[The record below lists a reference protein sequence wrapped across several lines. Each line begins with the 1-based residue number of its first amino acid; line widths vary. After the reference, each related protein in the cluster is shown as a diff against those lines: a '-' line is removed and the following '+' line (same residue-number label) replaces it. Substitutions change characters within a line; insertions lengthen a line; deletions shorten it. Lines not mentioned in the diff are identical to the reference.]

1 MASPTDTKWSA
12 YAGQEVQGGTSTTP
26 YNQPTIDFGDP
37 MSATILA
44 NLPAINGL
52 LPRVS
57 SVIIHDSMVYEGNIM
72 RIFNRRDDPYGV
84 ATEHAIFSTGAA
96 NKLNNG
102 LCVPRGTVQLNS
114 QITASNLAWNV
125 PINIYDREINGAV
138 LSESEIQAY
147 VSQKM
152 RTMQKTISE
161 LQFTAAKTMLSDCV
175 PGSRTISSYTASDG
189 TGSSVTMTSTP
200 DGYAGKVNLDTD
212 FTIPEITRGA
222 MPALAAS
229 GGYSDVMD
237 AVLVYLQ
244 TLEAAASD
252 MRYPGS
258 DYNLLGTDT
267 FSGDRPWL
275 VMETKVINQFDNAIA
290 NATTS
295 NGYGYSGFPTKTAR
309 EYIARF
315 ADLVE
320 IDAFAALPAYD
331 STTYPTSTDYSG
343 DRLTA
348 VLLDKDAPWLITK
361 FSNMEGQR
369 CAGERMY
376 GYSSRGEQD
385 MAIFKGVNSFVMIND
400 A

>member
-1 MASPTDTKWSA
+1 MASPTDSKWSA

-26 YNQPTIDFGDP
+26 YNQPAIDFGDP

-44 NLPAINGL
+44 NMPAINGL

-57 SVIIHDSMVYEGNIM
+57 SVIIHDTMVYEGSVM

-84 ATEHAIFSTGAA
+84 ATEHAIFSAGAA
-96 NKLNNG
+96 NKLNFG
-102 LCVPRGTVQLNS
+102 FCVPRGSVSMNP

-125 PINIYDREINGAV
+125 PINIYDREINGAI
-138 LSESEIQAY
+138 LSETEIQAY
-147 VSQKM
+147 VAQKM

-175 PGSRTISSYTASDG
+175 PGSRTISSYNSSDG

-200 DGYAGKVNLDTD
+200 DGYAGAVNLDTD
-212 FTIPEITRGA
+212 FTIPEITRGS
-222 MPALAAS
+222 MPTLAAS
-229 GGYSDVMD
+229 GGYSSVME
-237 AVLVYLQ
+237 AVLAYLQ
-244 TLEAAASD
+244 TLEGAASD
-252 MRYPGS
+252 MRYPGN

-267 FSGDRPWL
+267 FSGDRPWCI
-275 VMETKVINQFDNAIA
+275 METKVLNQFDNAIA

-295 NGYGYSGFPTKTAR
+295 NGYGYSGFPSTNAR

-315 ADLVE
+315 ADLIE

-331 STTYPTSTDYSG
+331 STTYPSSVDYTG

-361 FSNMEGQR
+361 FNNMEGQR

-376 GYSSRGEQD
+376 GYSARGEQD

>member
-1 MASPTDTKWSA
+1 MASPTDSRWSA

-44 NLPAINGL
+44 NLPSINGL

-57 SVIIHDSMVYEGNIM
+57 SVIIHDTMVFEGSVMN
-72 RIFNRRDDPYGV
+72 IFNRRDDPYGV

-102 LCVPRGTVQLNS
+102 LCVPRGSVSMNP

-125 PINIYDREINGAV
+125 PINIYDREINGAI
-138 LSESEIQAY
+138 LSDTEIQAY

-152 RTMQKTISE
+152 RTMQKTINE
-161 LQFTAAKTMLSDCV
+161 LQFNAAKVMLSDCV

-212 FTIPEITRGA
+212 FTIPEVNRGS
-222 MPALAAS
+222 MPTLAAS
-229 GGYSDVMD
+229 GGYSSVME
-237 AVLVYLQ
+237 AVLAYLQ
-244 TLEAAASD
+244 TLEGAASD
-252 MRYPGS
+252 MAYPGS

-275 VMETKVINQFDNAIA
+275 IMETKVINQFDNAIA

-331 STTYPTSTDYSG
+331 STTYPSSVDYSG

-361 FSNMEGQR
+361 YSNLEGQR

-376 GYSSRGEQD
+376 GYSAKGEQD

>member
-1 MASPTDTKWSA
+1 MASPTDSRWSA

-37 MSATILA
+37 MSAAILA
-44 NLPAINGL
+44 NLPTVNGL
-52 LPRVS
+52 VNRIS
-57 SVIIHDSMVYEGNIM
+57 SVIIHDSMVYEGDIM

-84 ATEHAIFSTGAA
+84 ATEHAIFSTGAT
-96 NKLNNG
+96 NKLNPG
-102 LCVPRGTVQLNS
+102 LCVPRGTVSLNS

-147 VSQKM
+147 VAQKM
-152 RTMQKTISE
+152 RTMQKTIRE

-175 PGSRTISSYTASDG
+175 PGSRTVSSYTASDG

-212 FTIPEITRGA
+212 FTIPEIARGS
-222 MPALAAS
+222 MPTLAAS

-361 FSNMEGQR
+361 FSNTEGQR

>member
-1 MASPTDTKWSA
+1 MASPTDSRWSA

-57 SVIIHDSMVYEGNIM
+57 SVIIHDSMVYEGSVM

-102 LCVPRGTVQLNS
+102 MCVPRGTVQMNS

-138 LSESEIQAY
+138 LSETEIQAY
-147 VSQKM
+147 VAQKM
-152 RTMQKTISE
+152 RTMQKTINE
-161 LQFTAAKTMLSDCV
+161 LQFNAAKVMLSDCV

-212 FTIPEITRGA
+212 FTIPEIARGS
-222 MPALAAS
+222 MPTLAAS

-275 VMETKVINQFDNAIA
+275 IMETKVINQFDNAIA
-290 NATTS
+290 NNTTS

-315 ADLVE
+315 ADLIE

-331 STTYPTSTDYSG
+331 STTYPTSVDYSG

-361 FSNMEGQR
+361 FNNMEGQR

-376 GYSSRGEQD
+376 GYSARGEQD

>member
-1 MASPTDTKWSA
+1 MASPTDTRWSA

-44 NLPAINGL
+44 NLPSINGL

-57 SVIIHDSMVYEGNIM
+57 SVIIHDSMVFEGSVM
-72 RIFNRRDDPYGV
+72 SIFNRRDDPYGV

-102 LCVPRGTVQLNS
+102 MCVPRGSVSLNS

-125 PINIYDREINGAV
+125 PINIYDREINGAI
-138 LSESEIQAY
+138 LSDTEIQAY

-152 RTMQKTISE
+152 RTMQKTINE

-189 TGSSVTMTSTP
+189 TGSAVTMTSTP

-212 FTIPEITRGA
+212 FTIPEVTRGS
-222 MPALAAS
+222 MPTLAAS

-252 MRYPGS
+252 MAYPGS

-267 FSGDRPWL
+267 FCGDRPWL
-275 VMETKVINQFDNAIA
+275 IMETKVINQFDNAIA
-290 NATTS
+290 NNTTS

-331 STTYPTSTDYSG
+331 STTYPTSTDYTG

-361 FSNMEGQR
+361 FNNMEGQR

-376 GYSSRGEQD
+376 GYSARGEQD

>member
-1 MASPTDTKWSA
+1 MASPTDTRWSA
-12 YAGQEVQGGTSTTP
+12 YAGQEVQGGSSTTP
-26 YNQPTIDFGDP
+26 YNQPVIDFGDP
-37 MSATILA
+37 MNATILA
-44 NLPAINGL
+44 NLPSINGL
-52 LPRVS
+52 VNRIS
-57 SVIIHDSMVYEGNIM
+57 SVIVHDTMVYDAGVM

-102 LCVPRGTVQLNS
+102 MCVPRGTVSLNS

-138 LSESEIQAY
+138 LSDTEIQAY
-147 VSQKM
+147 VSMKM

-175 PGSRTISSYTASDG
+175 PGSRTISSYTSSDG

-200 DGYAGKVNLDTD
+200 DGYAGEVNLDTD

-258 DYNLLGTDT
+258 DYNALGTDT

-290 NATTS
+290 NNTTS

-315 ADLVE
+315 ADLIE

-361 FSNMEGQR
+361 FSNVESQR

-376 GYSSRGEQD
+376 GYSARGEQD

>member
-1 MASPTDTKWSA
+1 MASPTDSKWSA

-37 MSATILA
+37 MSATVLA
-44 NLPAINGL
+44 NMPAINGL

-57 SVIIHDSMVYEGNIM
+57 SVIIHDTMVYEGSLM

-96 NKLNNG
+96 NKLNPG
-102 LCVPRGTVQLNS
+102 LCVPRGSVQMNS

-147 VSQKM
+147 VAQKM
-152 RTMQKTISE
+152 RTMQKTIRE

-275 VMETKVINQFDNAIA
+275 VMETKVINQFDNEIA

-309 EYIARF
+309 EYISRF

>member
-1 MASPTDTKWSA
+1 MASPTDSKWSA
-12 YAGQEVQGGTSTTP
+12 YAGQEVQGGSSTTP
-26 YNQPTIDFGDP
+26 YNQPVIDFGDP
-37 MSATILA
+37 MNATILA
-44 NLPAINGL
+44 NLPSINGL
-52 LPRVS
+52 VNRIS
-57 SVIIHDSMVYEGNIM
+57 SVIVHDTMVYDAGVM

-102 LCVPRGTVQLNS
+102 MCVPRGTVSLNS

-138 LSESEIQAY
+138 LSDTEIQAY
-147 VSQKM
+147 VSMKM

-175 PGSRTISSYTASDG
+175 PGSRTISSYTSSDG

-258 DYNLLGTDT
+258 DYNALGTDT

-290 NATTS
+290 NNTTS

-315 ADLVE
+315 ADLIE

-361 FSNMEGQR
+361 FSNVESQR

-376 GYSSRGEQD
+376 GYSARGEQD

>member
-52 LPRVS
+52 LPRIS
-57 SVIIHDSMVYEGNIM
+57 SVIIHDTMVYEGSLM

-102 LCVPRGTVQLNS
+102 LCVPRGTVQMNS

-138 LSESEIQAY
+138 LSDTEIQAY
-147 VSQKM
+147 VSMKM
-152 RTMQKTISE
+152 KTMQKTINE

-212 FTIPEITRGA
+212 FTIPEIARGS
-222 MPALAAS
+222 MPTLAAS

-275 VMETKVINQFDNAIA
+275 IMETKVINQFDNAIA
-290 NATTS
+290 NNTTS

-309 EYIARF
+309 EYISRF
-315 ADLVE
+315 ADLIE

-361 FSNMEGQR
+361 YSNLEGQR

-376 GYSSRGEQD
+376 GYSAKGEQD

>member
-1 MASPTDTKWSA
+1 MASPTDSKWSA

-52 LPRVS
+52 LPRIS
-57 SVIIHDSMVYEGNIM
+57 SVIIHDTMVYEGSLM

-102 LCVPRGTVQLNS
+102 LCVPRGTVQMNS

-138 LSESEIQAY
+138 LSDTEIQAY
-147 VSQKM
+147 VSMKM
-152 RTMQKTISE
+152 KTMQKTINE

-212 FTIPEITRGA
+212 FTIPEIARGS
-222 MPALAAS
+222 MPTLAAS

-275 VMETKVINQFDNAIA
+275 IMETKVINQFDNAIA
-290 NATTS
+290 NNTTS

-309 EYIARF
+309 EYISRF
-315 ADLVE
+315 ADLIE

-361 FSNMEGQR
+361 YSNLEGQR

-376 GYSSRGEQD
+376 GYSAKGEQD

>member
-1 MASPTDTKWSA
+1 MASPTDSKWSA

-37 MSATILA
+37 MSATIMA

-138 LSESEIQAY
+138 LSETEIQAY
-147 VSQKM
+147 VAQKM

-331 STTYPTSTDYSG
+331 STTYPTSTDYTG

>member
-1 MASPTDTKWSA
+1 
-12 YAGQEVQGGTSTTP
+12 
-26 YNQPTIDFGDP
+26 
-37 MSATILA
+37 
-44 NLPAINGL
+44 
-52 LPRVS
+52 
-57 SVIIHDSMVYEGNIM
+57 
-72 RIFNRRDDPYGV
+72 
-84 ATEHAIFSTGAA
+84 
-96 NKLNNG
+96 
-102 LCVPRGTVQLNS
+102 
-114 QITASNLAWNV
+114 
-125 PINIYDREINGAV
+125 
-138 LSESEIQAY
+138 
-147 VSQKM
+147 
-152 RTMQKTISE
+152 
-161 LQFTAAKTMLSDCV
+161 
-175 PGSRTISSYTASDG
+175 
-189 TGSSVTMTSTP
+189 MTSTP

-331 STTYPTSTDYSG
+331 STTYPTSTDYTG

-361 FSNMEGQR
+361 FNDMEGQR

>member
-1 MASPTDTKWSA
+1 MASPTDSRWSA

-44 NLPAINGL
+44 NLPSINGL

-57 SVIIHDSMVYEGNIM
+57 SVIIHDTMVFEGSVMN
-72 RIFNRRDDPYGV
+72 IFNRRDDPYGV

-102 LCVPRGTVQLNS
+102 LCVPRGSVSMNP

-138 LSESEIQAY
+138 MSETEIQAY
-147 VSQKM
+147 VAQKM
-152 RTMQKTISE
+152 RTMQKTINE
-161 LQFTAAKTMLSDCV
+161 LQFNAAKVMLSDCV

-189 TGSSVTMTSTP
+189 TGSAVTMTSTP

-212 FTIPEITRGA
+212 FTIPEVNRGS
-222 MPALAAS
+222 MPTLAAS
-229 GGYSDVMD
+229 GGYSSVME
-237 AVLVYLQ
+237 AVLAYLQ
-244 TLEAAASD
+244 TLEGAASD
-252 MRYPGS
+252 MAYPGS

-275 VMETKVINQFDNAIA
+275 IMETKVINQFDNAIA

-376 GYSSRGEQD
+376 GYSARGEQD

>member
-1 MASPTDTKWSA
+1 MASPTDTRWSA
-12 YAGQEVQGGTSTTP
+12 YAGQEVQGGSSTTP
-26 YNQPTIDFGDP
+26 YNQPVIDFGDP
-37 MSATILA
+37 MNATILA
-44 NLPAINGL
+44 NLPSINGL
-52 LPRVS
+52 VNRIS
-57 SVIIHDSMVYEGNIM
+57 SVIVHDTMVYDAGVM

-102 LCVPRGTVQLNS
+102 MCVPRGTVSLNS

-138 LSESEIQAY
+138 LSDTEIQAY
-147 VSQKM
+147 VSMKM

-175 PGSRTISSYTASDG
+175 PGSRTISSYTSSDG

-258 DYNLLGTDT
+258 DYNALGTDT

-290 NATTS
+290 NNTTS

-315 ADLVE
+315 ADLIE

-331 STTYPTSTDYSG
+331 STTYPTSTDYTG

-361 FSNMEGQR
+361 FSNVESQR

-376 GYSSRGEQD
+376 GYSARGEQD

>member
-1 MASPTDTKWSA
+1 MASPTDSKWSA

-26 YNQPTIDFGDP
+26 YNQPAIDFGDP
-37 MSATILA
+37 MSATVLA
-44 NLPAINGL
+44 NMPAINGL

-57 SVIIHDSMVYEGNIM
+57 SVIIHDTMVYEGSLM

-96 NKLNNG
+96 NKLNPG
-102 LCVPRGTVQLNS
+102 LCVPRGTVSLNS

-147 VSQKM
+147 VAQKM
-152 RTMQKTISE
+152 RTMQKTIRE

-212 FTIPEITRGA
+212 FTIPEIARGS
-222 MPALAAS
+222 MPTLAAS

-275 VMETKVINQFDNAIA
+275 IMETKVINQFDNAIA

-309 EYIARF
+309 EYISRF

>member
-1 MASPTDTKWSA
+1 MASPTDSRWSA

-44 NLPAINGL
+44 NLPSINGL

-57 SVIIHDSMVYEGNIM
+57 SVIIHDTMVFEGSVMN
-72 RIFNRRDDPYGV
+72 IFNRRDDPYGV

-102 LCVPRGTVQLNS
+102 LCVPRGSVSMNP

-138 LSESEIQAY
+138 MSETEIQAY
-147 VSQKM
+147 VAQKM
-152 RTMQKTISE
+152 RTMQKTINE
-161 LQFTAAKTMLSDCV
+161 LQFNAAKVMLSDCV

-189 TGSSVTMTSTP
+189 TGSAVTMTSTP

-212 FTIPEITRGA
+212 FTIPEVNRGS
-222 MPALAAS
+222 MPTLAAS
-229 GGYSDVMD
+229 GGYSSVME
-237 AVLVYLQ
+237 AVLAYLQ
-244 TLEAAASD
+244 TLEGAASD
-252 MRYPGS
+252 MAYPGS

-275 VMETKVINQFDNAIA
+275 IMETKVINQFDNAIA

-331 STTYPTSTDYSG
+331 STTYPASTDYSG

-369 CAGERMY
+369 CSSERMY
-376 GYSSRGEQD
+376 GYSARGEQD

>member
-1 MASPTDTKWSA
+1 MASPTDTRWSA

-44 NLPAINGL
+44 NLPSINGL

-57 SVIIHDSMVYEGNIM
+57 SVIIHDSMVFEGSVM
-72 RIFNRRDDPYGV
+72 SIFNRRDDPYGV

-102 LCVPRGTVQLNS
+102 MCVPRGSVSLNS

-125 PINIYDREINGAV
+125 PINIYDREINGAI
-138 LSESEIQAY
+138 LSDTEIQAY

-152 RTMQKTISE
+152 RTMQKTINE

-189 TGSSVTMTSTP
+189 TGSAVTMTSTP

-212 FTIPEITRGA
+212 FTIPEVTRGS
-222 MPALAAS
+222 MPTLAAS

-252 MRYPGS
+252 MAYPGS

-267 FSGDRPWL
+267 FCGDRPWL
-275 VMETKVINQFDNAIA
+275 IMETKVINQFDNAIA
-290 NATTS
+290 NNTTS

-331 STTYPTSTDYSG
+331 STTYPASTNYTG

-361 FSNMEGQR
+361 FNNMEGQR

-376 GYSSRGEQD
+376 GYSARGEQD

>member
-1 MASPTDTKWSA
+1 MASPTDSKWSA

-57 SVIIHDSMVYEGNIM
+57 SVIIHDSMVYEGSVM

-84 ATEHAIFSTGAA
+84 ATEHAIFSTGAT

-102 LCVPRGTVQLNS
+102 MCVPRGNVQMNS

-125 PINIYDREINGAV
+125 PINIYDREINGAI
-138 LSESEIQAY
+138 LSETEIQAY
-147 VSQKM
+147 VAQKM
-152 RTMQKTISE
+152 RTMQKTINE

-189 TGSSVTMTSTP
+189 TGSAVTMTSTP

-275 VMETKVINQFDNAIA
+275 IMETKVINQFDNAIA
-290 NATTS
+290 NNTTS

-309 EYIARF
+309 EYISRF
-315 ADLVE
+315 ADLIE

-331 STTYPTSTDYSG
+331 STTYPTSTDYTG

-361 FSNMEGQR
+361 FNNMEGQR

-376 GYSSRGEQD
+376 GYSARGEQD

>member
-1 MASPTDTKWSA
+1 MASPTDSKWSA

-26 YNQPTIDFGDP
+26 YNQPAIDFGDP
-37 MSATILA
+37 MSATVLA
-44 NLPAINGL
+44 NMPAINGL

-57 SVIIHDSMVYEGNIM
+57 SVIIHDTMVYEGSLM

-96 NKLNNG
+96 NKLNPG
-102 LCVPRGTVQLNS
+102 LCVPRGSVQMNS

-147 VSQKM
+147 VAQKM
-152 RTMQKTISE
+152 RTMQKTIRE

-309 EYIARF
+309 EYISRF

>member
-1 MASPTDTKWSA
+1 MASPTDTRWSA
-12 YAGQEVQGGTSTTP
+12 YAGQEVQGGSSTTP
-26 YNQPTIDFGDP
+26 YNQPVIDFGDP
-37 MSATILA
+37 MNATILA
-44 NLPAINGL
+44 NLPSINGL
-52 LPRVS
+52 VNRIS
-57 SVIIHDSMVYEGNIM
+57 SVIVHDTMVYDAGVM

-102 LCVPRGTVQLNS
+102 MCVPRGTVSLNS

-138 LSESEIQAY
+138 LSDTEIQAY
-147 VSQKM
+147 VSMKM

-175 PGSRTISSYTASDG
+175 PGSRTISSYTSSDG

-258 DYNLLGTDT
+258 DYNALGTDT

-290 NATTS
+290 NNTTS

-315 ADLVE
+315 ADLIE

-361 FSNMEGQR
+361 FSNVESQR

-376 GYSSRGEQD
+376 GYSARGEQD

>member
-1 MASPTDTKWSA
+1 MASPTDSKWSA

-57 SVIIHDSMVYEGNIM
+57 SVIIHDTMVYEGSLM

-102 LCVPRGTVQLNS
+102 LCVPRGTVQMNS

-138 LSESEIQAY
+138 LSDTEIQAY
-147 VSQKM
+147 VSMKM
-152 RTMQKTISE
+152 KTMQKTINE

-212 FTIPEITRGA
+212 FTIPEIARGS
-222 MPALAAS
+222 MPTLAAS

-275 VMETKVINQFDNAIA
+275 IMETKVINQFDNAIA
-290 NATTS
+290 NNTTA

>member
-1 MASPTDTKWSA
+1 MASPTDSKWSA

-57 SVIIHDSMVYEGNIM
+57 SVIIHDTMVYEGSLM

-102 LCVPRGTVQLNS
+102 LCVPRGTVQMNS

-138 LSESEIQAY
+138 LSDTEIQAY
-147 VSQKM
+147 VSMKM
-152 RTMQKTISE
+152 KTMQKTINE

-212 FTIPEITRGA
+212 FTIPEIARGS
-222 MPALAAS
+222 MPTLAAS

-275 VMETKVINQFDNAIA
+275 IMETKVINQFDNAIA
-290 NATTS
+290 NNTTS

-361 FSNMEGQR
+361 FNNMEGQR

-376 GYSSRGEQD
+376 GYSARGEQD